1 MYKIHF
7 NMPFPAECPQE
18 PSMSHRTCKAAHGY
32 WQTWMLQFTSTPP
45 RSPKTHTHTHTHTH
59 TRVRVRGREN
69 NNLNNVPLLVF
80 GDVWSFSKS
89 RLEISCSKSPRG
101 AGSLEHR
108 HFWDAHQ
115 KTHRLRISRSGEQE
129 VDSWVIPLQFESS
142 QCGEAYGAKSP

>member
-18 PSMSHRTCKAAHGY
+18 PSISHRTCKAARGY
-32 WQTWMLQFTSTPP
+32 SQAWMLQFMSTPP
-45 RSPKTHTHTHTHTH
+45 HPPTPNTHIH
-59 TRVRVRGREN
+59 TRLRVRGRKN

-89 RLEISCSKSPRG
+89 RLETSCSKSPRD
-101 AGSLEHR
+101 AGGLEHR